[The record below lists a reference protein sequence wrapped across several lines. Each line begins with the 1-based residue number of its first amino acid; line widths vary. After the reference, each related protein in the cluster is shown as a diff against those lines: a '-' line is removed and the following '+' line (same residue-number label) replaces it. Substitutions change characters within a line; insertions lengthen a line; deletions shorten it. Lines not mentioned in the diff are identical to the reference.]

1 MEHPSAIFPFAWMRA
16 ILFAIASSAAVC
28 FPFVLGFWLWPAGLT
43 ARAEHIFWPATGVNV
58 AGLLL
63 LGWRY
68 FPVIWSGVLAAVV
81 FLGQPALISLIAA
94 TGNVLE
100 ALLACWII
108 QSFGKFSS
116 GFDHTRPV
124 IALLAASLI
133 APIISSLSVPAYLV
147 YDGTFSAK
155 EFWMAVGNWNLANGA
170 AMLLLAPLIVSLVR
184 GRRAWSVRGH
194 EVEAVLWLGAM
205 ILGAGLTFHEVFK
218 AQGLNFAFLV
228 FPFVILVAVR
238 FGPAETTVALSVVM
252 ASIYWQL
259 SRNAPV
265 LLIDQAP
272 AIIWFVQAFSWVLA
286 ATGLIVAAL
295 VSERRLA
302 ETLLASEAARS
313 HEISLRE
320 ERARLNAL
328 RYQINPHFLFNALN
342 SLRAT
347 LPLAAEDPRK
357 IVTALSGYLR
367 STLARPEADLTQV
380 RDEVESVEHYLAIEK
395 KRFGRD
401 LAVEVSIAPEAEDAW
416 IPIFLLQPLV
426 ENAIRHGFTQS
437 KGALKLQIKAGLER
451 EQLVIEVANTGKLI
465 EYEGRDRPGLGLEN
479 IRSRLQLLYGEKAAL
494 TLTVEDGWVRG
505 QIRLPYAASPTAS
518 HS

>member
-1 MEHPSAIFPFAWMRA
+1 MGQPAALIKSAWARA
-16 ILFAIASSAAVC
+16 SLFALASSAAVC
-28 FPFVLGFWLWPAGLT
+28 FPFVLGFWLWPEGLT

-68 FPVIWSGVLAAVV
+68 FPVIWSGVLAAVI

-100 ALLACWII
+100 ALLAYWIVRK
-108 QSFGKFSS
+108 FGKFT
-116 GFDHTRPV
+116 GYFDNTRPV

-133 APIISSLSVPAYLV
+133 APVISSLSVPAYLI

-155 EFWMAVGNWNLANGA
+155 EFWVAVGNWNLANGA
-170 AMLLLAPLIVSLVR
+170 AMLILTPLIVSLAQ
-184 GRRAWSVRGH
+184 GRWNFRGH
-194 EVEAVLWLGAM
+194 VYEAIFWLGTLA
-205 ILGAGLTFHEVFK
+205 IGAALTFHAVFD
-218 AQGLNFAFLV
+218 AHGFNFAFLV
-228 FPFVILVAVR
+228 FPLVIMVAVR
-238 FGPAETTVALSVVM
+238 FGPAETAVALGVVM
-252 ASIYWQL
+252 ASIYLQL

-302 ETLLASEAARS
+302 ETLLASETARS
-313 HEISLRE
+313 HDISLRE
-320 ERARLNAL
+320 ERARLDAL

-342 SLRAT
+342 SVRAT
-347 LPLAAEDPRK
+347 LPLPAQASRE
-357 IVTALSGYLR
+357 IVTALAGYLR
-367 STLARPEADLTQV
+367 STLARPEADLTQM
-380 RDEVESVEHYLAIEK
+380 RDEIESVEHYLAIEQ
-395 KRFGRD
+395 KRFGQD
-401 LAVEVSIAPEAEDAW
+401 LITEISVTPDAEEVW

-437 KGALKLQIKAGLER
+437 KGVLKLQIHARLER

-465 EYEGRDRPGLGLEN
+465 EYERRDRPGLGLEN
-479 IRSRLQLLYGEKAAL
+479 IRSRLQLLYGERAAL

-505 QIRLPYAASPTAS
+505 QIRLPHAAEPSVSIP
-518 HS
+518 